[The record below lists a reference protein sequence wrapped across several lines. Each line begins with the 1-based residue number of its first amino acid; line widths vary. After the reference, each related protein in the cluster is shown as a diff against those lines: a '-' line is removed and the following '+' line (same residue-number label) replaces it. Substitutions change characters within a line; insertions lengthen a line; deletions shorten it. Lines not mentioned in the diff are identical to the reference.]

1 MCDVDCEWRL
11 SEVSNDSNEKPRFAL
26 MPNYSETYL
35 KRLQL
40 RQRMHAWV
48 SRSLLQ
54 IYGPIVKPKEK
65 K

>member
-1 MCDVDCEWRL
+1 M
-11 SEVSNDSNEKPRFAL
+11 SNDSNEKPRFAL